1 MFPHGL
7 YAIADVDCTLRAGF
21 EILAFIRAVLDAR
34 PACLQVRAKALRA
47 GSYLELLET
56 VAPWAKGVGVPLF
69 ANDRPD
75 LAWLAK
81 CEGVHVGQQ
90 DLPVAAVRRLPG
102 ELLVGI
108 STHDVAQIEQ
118 AFVERPTYVAIGP
131 VFDTTSKLDPD
142 SSVGLGLLV
151 EAQRMSKKTGIPTVA
166 IGGIDRERAREVK
179 RYVDS
184 IAVISAIIPTDGKL
198 STVTQLAEELHA
210 LIVAP

>member
-7 YAIADVDCTLRAGF
+7 YAIADVDCTRRAGF
-21 EILAFIRAVLDAR
+21 EILGFIRAVLDAR

-47 GSYLELLET
+47 GEYLDLLET
-56 VAPWAKGVGVPLF
+56 VAPWAKEAGVPLF

-81 CEGVHVGQQ
+81 CEGVHVGQN

-108 STHDVAQIEQ
+108 STHDVTQIEQ
-118 AFVERPTYVAIGP
+118 GFAERPTYVAIGP

-142 SSVGLGLLV
+142 SSVGLGLLA
-151 EAQRMSKKTGIPTVA
+151 ETQRISKRMGIPTVA

-179 RYVDS
+179 KYVDS